1 MVARDRKRL
10 FADYIFDTENASAY
24 LKFTDY
30 FHTRSGKHI
39 RLMRRIGKLT
49 RQILP
54 GEMQILMEV
63 EPPFGAIG
71 HIVDYASVG
80 NEFA

>member
-54 GEMQILMEV
+54 GEVQMLVKIEA
-63 EPPFGAIG
+63 PSGAIG
-71 HIVDYASVG
+71 HIVDDAFVG